1 MASDCLPHQVRPEP
15 PAPPDGFHSRLVVDD
30 EVEVWYEAGWWP
42 VRVRAL
48 LPNALAIE
56 VGSDAFA
63 GLCRRVNFAHIRPR
77 WRWRGAEAGWLQ
89 LTHPASSAPGGV
101 A

>member
-1 MASDCLPHQVRPEP
+1 
-15 PAPPDGFHSRLVVDD
+15 VVDD

-89 LTHPASSAPGGV
+89 LTHPA
-101 A
+101 